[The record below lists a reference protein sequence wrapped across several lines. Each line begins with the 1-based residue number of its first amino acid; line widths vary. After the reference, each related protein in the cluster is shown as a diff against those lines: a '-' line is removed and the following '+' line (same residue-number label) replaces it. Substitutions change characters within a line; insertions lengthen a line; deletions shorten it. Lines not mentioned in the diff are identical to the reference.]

1 MTTQQQFCEQHVIT
15 HTTQQDDG
23 GFVFRLP
30 TKMDPKQL
38 GASRLTAE
46 RRLHVFERKLEQEL
60 KDQYHY
66 FMRKSKGLD
75 HRDLVNSQEEKKHPT
90 IYQSL
95 SLKGNK
101 FHNNARIIMESNN

>member
-1 MTTQQQFCEQHVIT
+1 MTTQQLFCEQHVIT

-75 HRDLVNSQEEKKHPT
+75 HRDPVNSQERTKNAT
-90 IYQSL
+90 VYQSS
-95 SLKGNK
+95 SLQGNK
-101 FHNNARIIMESNN
+101 FHDNARITM

>member
-1 MTTQQQFCEQHVIT
+1 MMEDLFSDCQQRWIPSN
-15 HTTQQDDG
+15 
-23 GFVFRLP
+23 L
-30 TKMDPKQL
+30 KL
-38 GASRLTAE
+38 LTSAE